1 MAHSPNPARRLTLIT
16 LIVLALVAVGVIV
29 YFQVAP
35 QGNATTGTDTGTGGE
50 LDLSGQ
56 PVLGSP
62 DAPAE
67 IAVFEDFKCP
77 ACQFFDA
84 EVMPQVERELV
95 ETGQARVYFLNFPF
109 IGPDSTTA
117 AIAGECV
124 YEQDPA
130 AFWDYKTFVFRAQG
144 PESEEWA
151 TPAFLADI
159 ARNNLPG
166 IDADALQ
173 SCIEDETYAERV
185 AAEREMGDA
194 AGVQGTPSV
203 YVNGELLESFEF
215 ATIQAAVENA
225 QN

>member
-1 MAHSPNPARRLTLIT
+1 MSTQRTTRTAQRLTLVT
-16 LIVLALVAVGVIV
+16 LIVLAVGLVAFLV
-29 YFQVAP
+29 YRQVAP
-35 QGNATTGTDTGTGGE
+35 TPVAAAASGD

-56 PVLGSP
+56 PVLGQE
-62 DAPAE
+62 DAPVK

-77 ACQFFDA
+77 ACRFFDENVFP
-84 EVMPQVERELV
+84 EVKRELID
-95 ETGQARVYFLNFPF
+95 TGQARVYFLNYPF
-109 IGPDSTTA
+109 LGPDSTTA

-124 YEQDPA
+124 YNQDPE
-130 AFWDYKTFVFRAQG
+130 AFWDYKTFVFRSQG

-173 SCIEDETYAERV
+173 SCIAGGTYTEQVASERS
-185 AAEREMGDA
+185 MGDA

-203 YVNGELLESFEF
+203 FVDGQRLENFEF
-215 ATIQAAVENA
+215 AAIQLAVEEA
-225 QN
+225 QAN

>member
-1 MAHSPNPARRLTLIT
+1 MASSPNPAPARRLTLIT
-16 LIVLALVAVGVIV
+16 LVILALLAVGAIL
-29 YFQVAP
+29 YFQFAP
-35 QGNATTGTDTGTGGE
+35 QQSATTGVSSE

-56 PVLGSP
+56 PLLGQE
-62 DAPAE
+62 DAPVE

-84 EVMPQVERELV
+84 EVMPQLERELID
-95 ETGQARVYFLNFPF
+95 TGQARFYFLNFPF
-109 IGPDSTTA
+109 LGPDSTTA

-124 YEQDPA
+124 YNQDEA
-130 AFWDYKTFVFRAQG
+130 AFWEYKTLLFRAQG

-151 TPAFLADI
+151 TPAFLAGI
-159 ARNNLPG
+159 ARDNLPQL
-166 IDADALQ
+166 DADALQ
-173 SCIEDETYAERV
+173 SCIEDETYAEEV
-185 AAEREMGDA
+185 AADRDMGNA

-225 QN
+225 QE

>member
-1 MAHSPNPARRLTLIT
+1 MASSPDPAPARRLTLIT
-16 LIVLALVAVGVIV
+16 LAILALVAVGAIA
-29 YFQVAP
+29 YFQFAP
-35 QGNATTGTDTGTGGE
+35 QQGATTSAGGE

-56 PVLGSP
+56 PMLGQE

-84 EVMPQVERELV
+84 EVMPQLERELID
-95 ETGQARVYFLNFPF
+95 TGQARFYFLNFPF
-109 IGPDSTTA
+109 LGPDSTTA

-124 YEQDPA
+124 YNQDQA
-130 AFWDYKTFVFRAQG
+130 AFWDYKTLLFRAQG

-151 TPAFLADI
+151 TPAFLTGI
-159 ARNNLPG
+159 ARDNLPQL
-166 IDADALQ
+166 DADALQ
-173 SCIEDETYAERV
+173 SCIEDETYAEQV
-185 AAEREMGDA
+185 AAERDMGNA

-225 QN
+225 QE